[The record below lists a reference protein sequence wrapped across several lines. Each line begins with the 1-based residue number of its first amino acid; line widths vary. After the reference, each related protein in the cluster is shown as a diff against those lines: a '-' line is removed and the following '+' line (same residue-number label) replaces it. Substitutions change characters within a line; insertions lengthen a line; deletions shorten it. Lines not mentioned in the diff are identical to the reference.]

1 MNEARRTGMPYD
13 VRASTGIVPAA
24 LHGETE
30 SGEKRDDDDEVR
42 RGRMGLKYTKHHIQ
56 EAHERKILQ

>member
-24 LHGETE
+24 LHGGTE
-30 SGEKRDDDDEVR
+30 SGEKRDDDDQVR
-42 RGRMGLKYTKHHIQ
+42 RGRVALNIQ
-56 EAHERKILQ
+56 STTSK